1 MDNKHVFSEGL
12 FTARSGVSFILAII
26 AEVLIGL
33 IVAGIII
40 WHVTHPEPP
49 PPVQKVAVV
58 TIPPNPPPPPPPPPK
73 IQEPKLAPPQALSEV
88 PPIPTPIPTPNA
100 VPPPPPQPPLQA
112 TPPPPQP
119 TVNMA
124 ALRANFESELR
135 QCIQAQAIQHY
146 PREALLSSTTGTV
159 TVSFKYYN
167 GKLSNAELKNSSGA
181 RSLDR
186 AGLTAVSEARCPA
199 PPEQFMGQTFIFTVP
214 IQYTL
219 GG

>member
-1 MDNKHVFSEGL
+1 VDNKHVFSEGF
-12 FTARSGVSFILAII
+12 FTARSGASFILALV

-73 IQEPKLAPPQALSEV
+73 
-88 PPIPTPIPTPNA
+88 TPIPKLPTPQPLAEVPAIPSPIPLANA
-100 VPPPPPQPPLQA
+100 IPPQPPQ
-112 TPPPPQP
+112 PPPVPRPQP
-119 TVNMA
+119 KVDMA
-124 ALRANFESELR
+124 ALRATFQSELR
-135 QCIQAQAIQHY
+135 QCIQNQAIQHY
-146 PREALLSSTTGTV
+146 PREAILASITGTV
-159 TVSFKYYN
+159 TVNFDYNN
-167 GKLSNAELKNSSGA
+167 GKITNASVARSSGA

-186 AGLTAVSEARCPA
+186 AGMAAVLQAKCPPP
-199 PPEQFMGQTFIFTVP
+199 PPEFEGRTFNFNIP

>member
-33 IVAGIII
+33 ILAGIII

-73 IQEPKLAPPQALSEV
+73 IPEPKLAPPQALSEV

-100 VPPPPPQPPLQA
+100 VPPPPPQPPPQA
-112 TPPPPQP
+112 MPPPPQ
-119 TVNMA
+119 VNMA
-124 ALRANFESELR
+124 ALRDSFYAELHAAIDAAKVYPR
-135 QCIQAQAIQHY
+135 QAI
-146 PREALLSSTTGTV
+146 LSGATGTV
-159 TVSFKYYN
+159 TVGFEYYN
-167 GKLSNAELKNSSGA
+167 GSVSNVHVERSSGD

-186 AGLTAVSEARCPA
+186 AAMDAVNHAHYPSA
-199 PPEQFMGQTFIFTVP
+199 PPQFANQKLHFSIPVVFN
-214 IQYTL
+214 L